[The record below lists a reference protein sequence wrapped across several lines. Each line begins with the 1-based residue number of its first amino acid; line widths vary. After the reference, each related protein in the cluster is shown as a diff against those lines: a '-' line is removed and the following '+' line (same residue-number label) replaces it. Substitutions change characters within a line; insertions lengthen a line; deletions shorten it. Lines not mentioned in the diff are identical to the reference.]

1 MAFII
6 GILLTIGMWYI
17 VYQHFA
23 APFKLLKKSK
33 ELKKLTNDINK
44 FEEENK
50 KIANEIL
57 NDPIYQKRI
66 APLKQDLINE
76 EITYETFK
84 EISKELAKERY
95 YELYEDDEYDEED
108 EDETGKE
115 QEENNN
121 TFRKIL
127 YILMIFALVSSIAF
141 YLAKYITRSQLN

>member
-1 MAFII
+1 MAFIF
-6 GILLTIGMWYI
+6 GILLTVGMWYI

-23 APFKLLKKSK
+23 TPFKLLKKSK

-57 NDPIYQKRI
+57 NDPVYQKRI
-66 APLKQDLINE
+66 APLKQDLTNE

-95 YELYEDDEYDEED
+95 YELYEEED
-108 EDETGKE
+108 EDY
-115 QEENNN
+115 EEEDEEGNKKVLNIGI
-121 TFRKIL
+121 TIIISLIL
-127 YILMIFALVSSIAF
+127 ISFIIGVIA
-141 YLAKYITRSQLN
+141 YCM